1 MASFGWLLVGLVFF
15 SACTPVDDCGEREQQ
30 DVFHSVDFTTLR
42 DHIDSIANAEL
53 LDSCCALVLGIKA
66 LKNGRK
72 LIHAE
77 NTHEGYPFLRASLKY
92 FSDIGYEVGEGYSY
106 FLLAT
111 CFQKQEQVDSALF
124 YYESAK
130 LKLKAGGDTTGL
142 LSVYNNL
149 GNFLARK
156 GNLTLAEQNFVEAEG
171 LFSKPSQLSVT
182 LMYNIANFRLESG
195 AVSSLG
201 KVKAS
206 LLQLLSYD
214 DFLDSLFYSDIYN
227 SLAATEIR
235 LGSPDSAVVYALKSI
250 SYRPD
255 AGMVDLRD
263 QYLNLANSYLLAG
276 NEADFKVL
284 MQEINL
290 EYADLEAKNQKQY
303 QYLMVKAFLGEMGG
317 HLDEYVSLTSDIQNM
332 GFSDKLLEIKKSFE
346 VKEKQVQIDM
356 LAKDN
361 EIQKAHIRFINWVA
375 AISFVFVLAMALS
388 VLLLYRERMRLRRS
402 QAALFLEQQKT
413 VLANEELANAIRI
426 KDRLM
431 SVIAH
436 DLRGPLGGMKEL
448 IELYSDMPELDPVD
462 VKHFFAVAKDSSA
475 SVYFLLENLLVWA
488 NNQKGKGYFSPVEQN
503 IVLLVQ
509 DTIDCLKSWAGLKNI
524 QITVHSDKS
533 VIAKVDGNMF
543 KTIVRNLIS
552 NSIKYSD
559 LGKDIIVYVESVGR
573 EVVVSV
579 VDQGKGIEAEVLP
592 TLFQKQDDMLD
603 RSLSDNK
610 VGLGLV
616 LCSDFT
622 GKHNGRIWAESQ
634 IERGTKVT
642 FAIPVDSY
650 N

>member
-1 MASFGWLLVGLVFF
+1 MVNADN
-15 SACTPVDDCGEREQQ
+15 PV
-30 DVFHSVDFTTLR
+30 
-42 DHIDSIANAEL
+42 
-53 LDSCCALVLGIKA
+53 
-66 LKNGRK
+66 
-72 LIHAE
+72 
-77 NTHEGYPFLRASLKY
+77 EGHPFLMESLKY
-92 FSDIGYEVGEGYSY
+92 FKDLDYTVGEGYAY

-111 CFQKQEQVDSALF
+111 CYQKQLQADSALF
-124 YYESAK
+124 HYENAK
-130 LKLKAGGDTTGL
+130 LKLIAGGDTIGL

-149 GNFLARK
+149 GNHVARM
-156 GNLTLAEQNFVEAEG
+156 GNMILAEQNFAEAEG
-171 LFSKPSQLSVT
+171 LFSKPSHLSV
-182 LMYNIANFRLESG
+182 LVMYNIANFRLESG
-195 AVSSLG
+195 NSASLS

-206 LLQLLSYD
+206 LLQLLQYD
-214 DFLDSLFYSDIYN
+214 DFLDSLFLSDIYN

-235 LGSPDSAVVYALKSI
+235 LDCPNSAIDYAQKSI
-250 SYRPD
+250 GYMPN
-255 AGMVDLRD
+255 AGIVDLQD

-317 HLDEYVSLTSDIQNM
+317 HLDEYLSLTSVIQNT
-332 GFSDKLLEIKKSFE
+332 GFSDKMLEIKKSFE
-346 VKEKQVQIDM
+346 VKEKQAQIDM

-361 EIQKAHIRFINWVA
+361 EIQKTHIRFINWVA
-375 AISFVFVLAMALS
+375 AISFVFVLAMALL
-388 VLLLYRERMRLRRS
+388 VLLLYRERTRLRRS

-413 VLANEELANAIRI
+413 ELANEELANAIRI

-488 NNQKGKGYFSPVEQN
+488 NNQKGKGYFSPIEQN

-543 KTIVRNLIS
+543 KTIVRNLVS

-559 LGKDIIVYVESVGR
+559 SGKDIVVYIECDGR

-579 VDQGKGIEAEVLP
+579 IDQGKGIDAEVLP

-642 FAIPVDSY
+642 VAIPVDSY